1 MGVVY
6 RAHDTLL
13 ERVVA
18 LKVISASIEDNPE
31 LRERFFREARAAG
44 QLSHRNIIT
53 IHDLGEHDG
62 QPYLAME
69 FLTGEDL
76 QHRLAR
82 SEPMS
87 LRRKLEIGAEIC
99 DGLCYAHRRGLIHR
113 DVKPANIFITD
124 EGVVKLLD
132 FGLARMVASELT
144 RSNMMMGTLNYMA
157 PEQVRGERTDHRAD
171 IFSFGVVLYEMLSGR
186 KAFQGDSFATTLYKI
201 LQDVPEPLL
210 NIDSTLPPELVWLV
224 EKSLAKPRDER
235 YQDLT
240 DVARDL
246 AIIRQH
252 LSGSDAITM
261 AAAATPNAYRAPSD
275 PPSPRLR
282 RSPSDVRSAP
292 DGTEPD
298 PFRTP
303 RPGSGSRPRSSPSG
317 SGLAS
322 DAVTMANQPSD
333 VEPPRR
339 SWAVLT
345 LGGLVLVALVAGG
358 AWYALRPAA
367 EPDARSQ
374 PPISAPSPA
383 EQTQALPPPPAAQP
397 PAAEERSPADRS
409 PTSGTQ
415 ETSIELQ
422 RRTADDARSR
432 MLRAKSAARQAG
444 SAATGSPSY
453 AAAAAAEREAARL
466 YQARQLPEAT
476 AKFYEASGLFRSAE
490 LTPPPVASGRAQP
503 APQSSPRSQ
512 PEPGA
517 TPTQTTAPTP
527 PATQTGQAATPS
539 VPAAENPVQL
549 PPSPAPR
556 LPPPPAPA
564 PAPRQTEAPIT
575 AAEGASSPPAE
586 NGVRDLL
593 RRYEQ
598 ALESRSLE
606 AIRRVWPSLSGPQED
621 ALRREFQQTRR
632 IEVDIDDP
640 HITLS
645 GGTGTVVFVRR
656 YHLTTVDG
664 QRLDRNSRTTM
675 SVRRAGS
682 DWVVDR
688 VHFEAIR

>member
-18 LKVISASIEDNPE
+18 LKVISTSIEDNPE

-53 IHDLGEHDG
+53 IHDLGEHEG

-87 LRRKLEIGAEIC
+87 LRRKLEIAAEIC

-210 NIDSTLPPELVWLV
+210 NIDASLPTELVWLV

-261 AAAATPNAYRAPSD
+261 AAASPGASRALSD

-282 RSPSDVRSAP
+282 RSPSDVRPTSDRIESDAP
-292 DGTEPD
+292 
-298 PFRTP
+298 RTP
-303 RPGSGSRPRSSPSG
+303 RPGSGSRPRSSPPG

-322 DAVTMANQPSD
+322 DALTVANQPSG
-333 VEPPRR
+333 VQPPGPR
-339 SWAVLT
+339 SRAFLT
-345 LGGLVLVALVAGG
+345 LGLLAVAALAAAG
-358 AWYALRPAA
+358 AWYTLRPASQ
-367 EPDARSQ
+367 PDARQQQ
-374 PPISAPSPA
+374 PTPEPSST
-383 EQTQALPPPPAAQP
+383 EQTRALPPSPAAQP
-397 PAAEERSPADRS
+397 PATEGRSSSDRS
-409 PTSGTQ
+409 GTGGTQ
-415 ETSIELQ
+415 DTSIEVQ
-422 RRTADDARSR
+422 RRTADDARDR
-432 MLRAKSAARQAG
+432 MLRAKSAARRAG
-444 SAATGSPSY
+444 SAATSSASY
-453 AAAAAAEREAARL
+453 AAAAAAEREANRL
-466 YQARQLPEAT
+466 YRARQLSEA
-476 AKFYEASGLFRSAE
+476 AGKFYEASGLFRSAE
-490 LTPPPVASGRAQP
+490 LTPPPAASSRAQP
-503 APQSSPRSQ
+503 APQSVPRPQ
-512 PEPGA
+512 PEPTPTTQPSQSGPPAA
-517 TPTQTTAPTP
+517 TPTQTAPPT
-527 PATQTGQAATPS
+527 

-549 PPSPAPR
+549 PPTVAPR
-556 LPPPPAPA
+556 LPPPPA

-606 AIRRVWPSLSGPQED
+606 AIRRVWPALSGPQED
-621 ALRREFQQTRR
+621 ALRREFRQTRR

-682 DWVVDR
+682 DWVIDR

>member
-18 LKVISASIEDNPE
+18 LKVISTSIEDNPE

-69 FLTGEDL
+69 FLSGEDL

-82 SEPMS
+82 NEPMS
-87 LRRKLEIGAEIC
+87 LRRKLEVAAEIC
-99 DGLCYAHRRGLIHR
+99 DGLYYAHRRGLIHR

-201 LQDVPEPLL
+201 LQDVPEPLH
-210 NIDSTLPPELVWLV
+210 NIDATLPAELVWLV
-224 EKSLAKPRDER
+224 EKTLAKPRDER

-246 AIIRQH
+246 AIVRQH
-252 LSGSDAITM
+252 LSGSDAATM
-261 AAAATPNAYRAPSD
+261 PAGASGYRAPSD

-282 RSPSDVRSAP
+282 RAPSDARSTQDRVESDPVRTARS
-292 DGTEPD
+292 
-298 PFRTP
+298 
-303 RPGSGSRPRSSPSG
+303 GSGSRPRSTPSG
-317 SGLAS
+317 AGLAS
-322 DAVTMANQPSD
+322 DAPTISEAASD
-333 VEPPRR
+333 IQPPRR
-339 SWAVLT
+339 SRTALT
-345 LGGLVLVALVAGG
+345 VAILAIGVITASL
-358 AWYALRPAA
+358 AWYALQ
-367 EPDARSQ
+367 RSAQPETVAQ
-374 PPISAPSPA
+374 PPASASVPS
-383 EQTQALPPPPAAQP
+383 EQPRALPPPPAPQTP
-397 PAAEERSPADRS
+397 PADDRPA
-409 PTSGTQ
+409 TQ
-415 ETSIELQ
+415 PGPEPSTDLQ
-422 RRTADDARSR
+422 ARAANEARSR
-432 MLRAKSAARQAG
+432 MQRAKTAARQAG
-444 SAATGSPSY
+444 SAATNSPSY
-453 AAAAAAEREAARL
+453 AAAAAAEREANRL
-466 YQARQLPEAT
+466 YQSKRLAEAT
-476 AKFYEASGLFRSAE
+476 TKFYEASGLFRSAE
-490 LTPPPVASGRAQP
+490 LTPVASARPQQ
-503 APQSSPRSQ
+503 APPTSPR
-512 PEPGA
+512 PEPQPGGTA
-517 TPTQTTAPTP
+517 TQQAPTVPAAPPPQTPTPT
-527 PATQTGQAATPS
+527 
-539 VPAAENPVQL
+539 VPAAEHPVQL
-549 PPSPAPR
+549 PSSTAPKV
-556 LPPPPAPA
+556 PPAPA

-575 AAEGASSPPAE
+575 AAQGASSPSAE
-586 NGVRDLL
+586 NGVRELL

-598 ALESRSLE
+598 AIEARSLD
-606 AIRRVWPSLSGPQED
+606 AIRRVWPGLSGSQEE

-632 IEVDIDDP
+632 IEVEIDDP
-640 HITLS
+640 SITLS
-645 GGTGTVVFVRR
+645 GAAGTVTFVRR

-682 DWVVDR
+682 DWVIER
-688 VHFEAIR
+688 LHFEAIR

>member
-6 RAHDTLL
+6 RAQDTLL
-13 ERVVA
+13 ERMVA

-53 IHDLGEHDG
+53 IHDLGEHEG

-69 FLTGEDL
+69 FLSGEDL

-82 SEPMS
+82 QEPMS
-87 LRRKLEIGAEIC
+87 LWRKLEIASEIC
-99 DGLCYAHRRGLIHR
+99 DGLSYAHRRGLVHR
-113 DVKPANIFITD
+113 DVKPANVFITD
-124 EGVVKLLD
+124 EGIVKLLD

-201 LQDVPEPLL
+201 LQELPEPLL
-210 NIDSTLPPELVWLV
+210 SIDGTLPNDLVWLV

-252 LSGSDAITM
+252 LSGPDAM
-261 AAAATPNAYRAPSD
+261 AAPPAPASPARAPSD

-282 RSPSDVRSAP
+282 RTPSDVRPTTGRIDS
-292 DGTEPD
+292 D
-298 PFRTP
+298 PQRSV
-303 RPGSGSRPRSSPSG
+303 RPGSGSRPGSHPSAG
-317 SGLAS
+317 RLAS
-322 DAVTMANQPSD
+322 DAATMAHEVPR
-333 VEPPRR
+333 EAPPRR
-339 SWAVLT
+339 SRAGLASAIVAVVVLVGGAAWYT
-345 LGGLVLVALVAGG
+345 LG
-358 AWYALRPAA
+358 RPAA
-367 EPDARSQ
+367 PQ
-374 PPISAPSPA
+374 PAAPQTPSPA
-383 EQTQALPPPPAAQP
+383 ASSTEPARPLPAPPPSEPQPGNDRAPAGGN
-397 PAAEERSPADRS
+397 AEVSVES
-409 PTSGTQ
+409 
-415 ETSIELQ
+415 Q
-422 RRTADDARSR
+422 RRAADDARAR
-432 MLRAKSAARQAG
+432 MVGARTTAREAG
-444 SAATGSPSY
+444 SRATGSASFG
-453 AAAAAAEREAARL
+453 AAAAAEREANRL
-466 YQARQLPEAT
+466 YQARRYPEAA

-490 LTPPPVASGRAQP
+490 LTASSIASGPSPAPPQERLPSRPQPESPPPQTNPPAQP
-503 APQSSPRSQ
+503 AAAPAQT
-512 PEPGA
+512 
-517 TPTQTTAPTP
+517 TPT
-527 PATQTGQAATPS
+527 

-549 PPSPAPR
+549 PPTSAPHV
-556 LPPPPAPA
+556 PPPPAPA
-564 PAPRQTEAPIT
+564 PRQVEAPIT
-575 AAEGASSPPAE
+575 AAEGTSSPQAE

-598 ALESRSLE
+598 AMESRSLE
-606 AIRRVWPSLSGPQED
+606 AIRRLWPALSGSQED

-632 IEVDIDDP
+632 IEVEVDDP
-640 HITLS
+640 RISLS
-645 GGTGTVVFVRR
+645 GGTGTVTFIRR

-675 SVRRAGS
+675 SVRRAGA
-682 DWVVDR
+682 DWVIER